1 MERRDYKQNSVCSAI
16 FYYLEN
22 KTNKQKSGDILMPLE
37 AFTATKSFM
46 HIFELCTI
54 MHKASLPVSHSH
66 RNGTHPGN
74 HSTHVFHLPWTHLWK
89 VVSCTHFNNC
99 KLPSYEKWLA
109 LWTSFLSTKKPISS
123 RFTTHKILFV
133 TKEKR
138 KLEFWWCYFTHTSK
152 MLHLHFFL
160 IFQRLCLNSSQCAV
174 ANEVLN

>member
-46 HIFELCTI
+46 YIFELCTI

-74 HSTHVFHLPWTHLWK
+74 HSTHVSTCPEHICGKQSLVPILII
-89 VVSCTHFNNC
+89 
-99 KLPSYEKWLA
+99 A
-109 LWTSFLSTKKPISS
+109 SFLPVRNDVLCEHHFFLPRSQSLAGSLLTRYFLLLRK
-123 RFTTHKILFV
+123 
-133 TKEKR
+133 KR
-138 KLEFWWCYFTHTSK
+138 KLEF
-152 MLHLHFFL
+152 
-160 IFQRLCLNSSQCAV
+160 
-174 ANEVLN
+174 